1 MEEKESLR
9 SAVMAYRDL
18 CVGFVDALG
27 ELLKDH
33 PDLQKFGMCTLFY
46 AQILDKPLA
55 TIAQGTAV
63 DILHA
68 LAEVTHGTTKTS
80 DTDVADDCE

>member
-1 MEEKESLR
+1 MEDRESMR
-9 SAVMAYRDL
+9 RAVMVYRDI
-18 CVGFVDALG
+18 CVGFVTAMD
-27 ELLKDH
+27 ELLKEH
-33 PDLQKFGMCTLFY
+33 PDVKKFGMCTIFY

-68 LAEVTHGTTKTS
+68 LAEVTHGTTETS